1 MPPVSRLMP
10 YFLFLAKKNIPF
22 YKRRKSG
29 IIDELVCFF
38 TRFSRFVLLHRSL
51 AVFVAASTSCFP
63 ELSLRDALD
72 RLADLEYTSAE
83 IVVAEQYGEH
93 PGQLLPSE
101 LVENFDSLVH
111 ACRLSRRISPVAF
124 FYNVE
129 SDHEKHIEWFTA
141 LCQLAKALR
150 VISISVLPAKI
161 GTPFNEEVNRLQT
174 LVRVGTREGVH
185 VGLLTKSESLTENP
199 ETLGS
204 LCKTV
209 QGLTVCLDPSYYIY
223 GCAKPK
229 DYDMLTEYV
238 SHVRL
243 RDTTKD
249 AFQVQIGQG
258 VIEYGRLVIQLGK
271 VGYRRALC
279 ADLDI
284 LPNVDP
290 VAELRKMRLLLE
302 SLL

>member
-1 MPPVSRLMP
+1 M
-10 YFLFLAKKNIPF
+10 
-22 YKRRKSG
+22 
-29 IIDELVCFF
+29 
-38 TRFSRFVLLHRSL
+38 
-51 AVFVAASTSCFP
+51 FVAVSTSCFP
-63 ELSLRDALD
+63 ELNLRDALD
-72 RLADLEYTSAE
+72 RLADLEYTAAE
-83 IVVAEQYGEH
+83 IVVSERQGQH

-101 LVENFDSLVH
+101 LAENFDSIVH
-111 ACRLSRRISPVAF
+111 TCRASRRISPVAF
-124 FYNVE
+124 FYDVE
-129 SDHEKHIEWFTA
+129 PDHEKHIEWFAT

-150 VISISVLPAKI
+150 VISVSVLPAKL

-174 LVRVGTREGVH
+174 LVRTGVREGVH
-185 VGLLTKSESLTENP
+185 VGLLTKSDSLTENP

-209 QGLTVCLDPSYYIY
+209 RGLSVCLDPSYYIY
-223 GCAKPK
+223 DCPKPK
-229 DYDMLTEYV
+229 DYDLLTEYV

-243 RDTTKD
+243 RDSTKD

-258 VIEYGRLVIQLGK
+258 IIEYGRLVIQLGK
-271 VGYRRALC
+271 FGYRRALC
-279 ADLDI
+279 VNLDA